1 MAFDPNTTSIS
12 DLTGK
17 YPSTTTITLLNG
29 VLTVNSDG
37 DPYPAKAGTNLVNDG
52 LTTRLFSNNPNNIT
66 EQDHNFSF
74 TYRGGTNTSNPQL
87 TSLGAMGIATNGV
100 LLFNPA
106 TQAGPLPGGTD
117 IPAPGFSYNAVYNQN
132 AFGVDLA
139 GGHPEESGEYH
150 YHLSLI
156 HI

>member
-74 TYRGGTNTSNPQL
+74 T
-87 TSLGAMGIATNGV
+87 
-100 LLFNPA
+100 
-106 TQAGPLPGGTD
+106 
-117 IPAPGFSYNAVYNQN
+117 
-132 AFGVDLA
+132 
-139 GGHPEESGEYH
+139 
-150 YHLSLI
+150 
-156 HI
+156 

>member
-52 LTTRLFSNNPNNIT
+52 LTTRLFSN
-66 EQDHNFSF
+66 
-74 TYRGGTNTSNPQL
+74 TS
-87 TSLGAMGIATNGV
+87 S
-100 LLFNPA
+100 A
-106 TQAGPLPGGTD
+106 TQ
-117 IPAPGFSYNAVYNQN
+117 
-132 AFGVDLA
+132 
-139 GGHPEESGEYH
+139 
-150 YHLSLI
+150 
-156 HI
+156 